1 MENKPYILPYKG
13 PNHPNGVVPRIS
25 PKAFIAPGVPVV
37 GDVEIG
43 DDTGVWFG
51 CVIRA
56 DVHSVRIG
64 SRTNIQDGTVIHVTR
79 NTAPTFIGNGVT
91 IGHCALIHG
100 ATLEDDCFVGM
111 RATIMD
117 GAVVES
123 GAWVAA
129 GALVTPGKRIPKG
142 QIWAGNP
149 AKFFRAMTPEEIA
162 YIPKSAELYVSH
174 AREYLALK
182 YE

>member
-1 MENKPYILPYKG
+1 MENKPYILPYIG
-13 PNHPNGVVPRIS
+13 PNHPQGVTPTIS
-25 PKAFIAPGVPVV
+25 PKAFIAPGAAII
-37 GDVEIG
+37 GDVHIG
-43 DDTGVWFG
+43 EDTGIWFG
-51 CVIRA
+51 CVVRA

-64 SRTNIQDGTVIHVTR
+64 KRVNIQDGTVVHVTR
-79 NTAPTFIGNGVT
+79 NTAPTFIGDGVT

-100 ATLEDDCFVGM
+100 ATLEDHCFIGM

-142 QIWAGNP
+142 QVWAGSP
-149 AKFFRAMTPEEIA
+149 AKFFRAMTPEEVA

-174 AREYLALK
+174 AREYLAMNLK
-182 YE
+182 